1 METTKLKPIQEN
13 HVHAAFRL
21 IEDNRTYLV
30 AECDPLPHLGTI
42 EDTLF
47 MIQDAIGRYT
57 RREGLMAGIWHQ
69 GQLVGMVGH
78 HNLDRLNRTVQ
89 LQVWVSQHQQ
99 RRGFG
104 TRAMRAIVKYS
115 FQDMSMNRLEMRFR
129 EDNIAAQRLAEKL
142 GFMRE
147 GLLRQGLVLD
157 GQPTD
162 AAMYGLL
169 LDDWLGF

>member
-30 AECDPLPHLGTI
+30 QNVTRFHTLETI

-57 RREGLMAGIWHQ
+57 RREGLLAGIWHQ
-69 GQLVGMVGH
+69 EQLVGMVGH
-78 HNLDRLNRTVQ
+78 HSLDRPNRTVQ
-89 LQVWVSQHQQ
+89 LQVWVGQDNQ

-104 TRAMRAIVKYS
+104 TRAMRAIIKYS
-115 FQDMSMNRLEMRFR
+115 FQDMSLNRLEMRFR
-129 EDNIAAQRLAEKL
+129 DDNAAGHRLAQKL
-142 GFMRE
+142 GFVHE
-147 GLLRQGLVLD
+147 CTLRQGLILD
-157 GQPTD
+157 GHPTD
-162 AAMYGLL
+162 TALYGLL
-169 LDDWLGF
+169 LHDWLGF